1 MRLRKTL
8 LVLAILLVTVPA
20 LLLAAVALVDL
31 ERYRPYLEARA
42 SEALGREV
50 TVGGEIGLAFS
61 LRPTVALGNVT
72 LANATWGTRPEM
84 ARVRRLAVRLA
95 LLPLLRGEADIASI
109 AIEGADIVLE
119 TDAQGRGNWSPVKP
133 SGEAGARAPQS
144 TDAAGRG
151 AAGEGDG
158 PATLPLVRSLRIVDS
173 VLSWRDGRSGAL
185 LAVAVDR
192 LEAETGGLDQPIGL
206 EARGTINGRRVEL
219 EGELGPLAAL
229 VTGDE
234 PWPVRLDGEALDA
247 DVTIAGTVLRPLQ
260 PERLD
265 LKVSVE
271 TRRPERLLAIDASLG
286 VSPQLLD
293 ALERVRLA
301 GRVAGPAGGPALEEL
316 DATARFAGLDIAAE
330 GRIGDVARLE
340 GLALD
345 IRAEGQDNGALAQL
359 LGRRLPEGKVAL
371 AVRAEGNAGRLAL
384 PGLRLGLGTNELV
397 GGLLLRREGPRPR
410 IEGELNAP
418 RLDLAAFAGEKGV
431 AGRSGSGGSG
441 TKDRRE
447 RLFSKEPLDLGA
459 LGLVDLDLEL
469 SAGELRLP
477 GLLLEMAAAR
487 LLLEE
492 RRLELAPMKLHLAGN
507 AAGGRLVLDA
517 RKGPPALQ
525 LELDAPGIDMAAL
538 LAAFGRE
545 DLVESKGRLKLRLAG
560 AGASPAALAGSLDGE
575 LEAVLAAGRL
585 RVGVLDGLE
594 GGRRIAAAL
603 FGDPRGWVDLRCG
616 RFEIPVADGVARLRT
631 AVLETSVSRVLAS
644 GSIDLGRERLDLLL
658 TPRSRVGGLDLAL
671 PVKLKG
677 TLMEPDPGIDESEA
691 ARRAA
696 AALLGG
702 LLGLQGGQAGDVCG
716 EVLPE
721 GDGAAPREPP
731 AGSGA
736 GRADPAV
743 DGARDAADRLRRGL
757 EGLLGGRR

>member
-50 TVGGEIGLAFS
+50 SVGGEIGLAFS

-72 LANATWGTRPEM
+72 LANASWGTRPEM

-95 LLPLLRGEADIASI
+95 LLPLLRGEADIESI

-133 SGEAGARAPQS
+133 AGAAGQGAAES
-144 TDAAGRG
+144 SSDAAGGGPARRD
-151 AAGEGDG
+151 DG
-158 PATLPLVRSLRIVDS
+158 PATLPLVRSLRIVES

-192 LEAETGGLDQPIGL
+192 LEAETDGLDQPIGL

-219 EGELGPLAAL
+219 DGELGPLAAL
-229 VTGDE
+229 VTGQD

-247 DVTIAGTVLRPLQ
+247 DFTIAGTVLRPLQ

-265 LKVSVE
+265 LKVRVE
-271 TRRPERLLAIDASLG
+271 TRRPERLLAIDAPLG
-286 VSPQLLD
+286 VSPQLLG

-301 GRVAGPAGGPALEEL
+301 GRVAGSAGGPALEEL
-316 DATARFAGLDIAAE
+316 DATARFAGLDIAAQ
-330 GRIGDVARLE
+330 GRIGDVVRLE
-340 GLALD
+340 GLALG
-345 IRAEGQDNGALAQL
+345 IRAEGQDSGALAQL

-371 AVRAEGNAGRLAL
+371 AVRAEGDTGRLAL
-384 PGLRLGLGTNELV
+384 SGLRLGFGTSELV
-397 GGLLLRREGPRPR
+397 GGLVLRREGPRPR
-410 IEGELNAP
+410 IEGELDAP
-418 RLDLAAFAGEKGV
+418 RLDLAAFAEEEGA
-431 AGRSGSGGSG
+431 AGGPGRGGAG
-441 TKDRRE
+441 KKDQRE
-447 RLFSKEPLDLGA
+447 RLFSKEPLDLGV
-459 LGLVDLDLEL
+459 LGLIDLDLEL

-477 GLLLEMAAAR
+477 GLLLEQAAAR
-487 LLLEE
+487 LVLDE

-517 RKGPPALQ
+517 RQDPPALQ
-525 LELDAPGIDMAAL
+525 LELDAPDIDMAAL

-545 DLVESKGRLKLRLAG
+545 DLVESKGRLTLRLTG
-560 AGASPAALAGSLDGE
+560 TGVSPATLAGSLDGE
-575 LEAVLAAGRL
+575 LEAVLGTGRL

-594 GGRRIAAAL
+594 GGRRVAAAL

-616 RFEIPVADGVARLRT
+616 HVAIPVADGMARLRT
-631 AVLETSVSRVLAS
+631 AVLETSVSRVLGS

-691 ARRAA
+691 ARQAA
-696 AALLGG
+696 GALLGG

-716 EVLPE
+716 EMVPQ
-721 GDGAAPREPP
+721 GDGAAPRQPP
-731 AGSGA
+731 TGNGAGSS
-736 GRADPAV
+736 DPAV
-743 DGARDAADRLRRGL
+743 DRAREAADRLRRGL
-757 EGLLGGRR
+757 EGLLGR